1 MNPQIFN
8 DEHFRKAIQW
18 TVCLIVFCCIV
29 SQIMMQ
35 LAGGERDE
43 PLDLSDQVPREMQD
57 NGGLVFED
65 GYPPF
70 VSSAGALMPEKIVFN
85 LGLFSGGLMMIFLTF
100 EIYHRTKFQ
109 NTTRKISN
117 LSTLVTG
124 IIVGYSMIQIVAYP
138 FTTEVMSHIFWAMNI
153 FWFAQIW
160 MGALSYTRGSL
171 DTQFRWRGWKI
182 NTIRWT
188 LFSIAVISFQA
199 MTALTL
205 MDMIVESAIFEW
217 TLIFSAFAMMLTIIP
232 TLEPTEI

>member
-1 MNPQIFN
+1 MKHQIFS
-8 DEHFRKAIQW
+8 DEHFRKAIQT

-43 PLDLSDQVPREMQD
+43 PLDLSDQVPQEMQD

-70 VSSAGALMPEKIVFN
+70 VSSAGALMPEKFVFN
-85 LGLFSGGLMMIFLTF
+85 LGLFSGGVMMIFLTF

-109 NTTRKISN
+109 NTTRKFAN
-117 LSTLVTG
+117 LSTLLTG
-124 IIVGYSMIQIVAYP
+124 IIVGYSMVQIVAYP

-160 MGALSYTRGSL
+160 MGSLAYTRGTL
-171 DTQFRWRGWKI
+171 DAQFRWRGWKI

-199 MTALTL
+199 MTALTVMNL
-205 MDMIVESAIFEW
+205 IVESAIFEW

-232 TLEPTEI
+232 TLDPVEI

>member
-8 DEHFRKAIQW
+8 DQHFRKAIQW
-18 TVCLIVFCCIV
+18 TVSLIVFCCII

-43 PLDLSDQVPREMQD
+43 PLDLSDQVPPDMQD

-70 VSSAGALMPEKIVFN
+70 VSSAGVLMPEKLVFN
-85 LGLFSGGLMMIFLTF
+85 LGLFSGGMMMIFLSF
-100 EIYHRTKFQ
+100 EIFHRTKYQ
-109 NTTRKISN
+109 KTTRKIANFSA
-117 LSTLVTG
+117 LVTG

-138 FTTEVMSHIFWAMNI
+138 FTTEVLSHIFWAMNI

-160 MGALSYTRGSL
+160 MGSLSFTRGSL
-171 DTQFRWRGWKI
+171 DAQLRWRGWKI

-217 TLIFSAFAMMLTIIP
+217 TLVFSAFAMMLTIIP
-232 TLEPTEI
+232 TLEATEF

>member
-109 NTTRKISN
+109 NTTRKIAN

-171 DTQFRWRGWKI
+171 DAQFQWRGWKI

-205 MDMIVESAIFEW
+205 MDMIVESAVFEW

-232 TLEPTEI
+232 TLEPTEV

>member
-1 MNPQIFN
+1 MNPQIFS
-8 DEHFRKAIQW
+8 DEHFRKAIKS
-18 TVCLIVFCCIV
+18 TVCLVVFCCIV

-35 LAGGERDE
+35 LSGGEREE

-109 NTTRKISN
+109 NTTRKIAN

-160 MGALSYTRGSL
+160 MGALSYTRGAL
-171 DTQFRWRGWKI
+171 DAQFRWRGWKI

>member
-43 PLDLSDQVPREMQD
+43 PLDLSGQVPREMQE

-85 LGLFSGGLMMIFLTF
+85 LGLFSGGLMMIF
-100 EIYHRTKFQ
+100 
-109 NTTRKISN
+109 
-117 LSTLVTG
+117 
-124 IIVGYSMIQIVAYP
+124 
-138 FTTEVMSHIFWAMNI
+138 
-153 FWFAQIW
+153 
-160 MGALSYTRGSL
+160 
-171 DTQFRWRGWKI
+171 
-182 NTIRWT
+182 
-188 LFSIAVISFQA
+188 
-199 MTALTL
+199 
-205 MDMIVESAIFEW
+205 
-217 TLIFSAFAMMLTIIP
+217 
-232 TLEPTEI
+232 

>member
-171 DTQFRWRGWKI
+171 DAQFWWRGWKI